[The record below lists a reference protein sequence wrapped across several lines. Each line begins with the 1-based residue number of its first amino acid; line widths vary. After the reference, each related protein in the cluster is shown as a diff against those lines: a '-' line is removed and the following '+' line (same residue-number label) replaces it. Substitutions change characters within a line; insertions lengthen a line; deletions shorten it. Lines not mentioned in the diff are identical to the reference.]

1 MIDNVDDDNENETP
15 YIVTITCPFCSEVI
29 VTAYDFSKMPEDMDE
44 EEWEEVVSESIDGTD
59 GECEHLAFRSDWT
72 YTDSEVLDSYVPQ
85 MMKLAEALSE
95 DIEDDADAAE
105 MIGEAIYLR
114 EVDIAA
120 LAEQV
125 LPEYDF
131 ASSVQFVEKF
141 DGEEGGGPTYMH
153 IFLKEK

>member
-1 MIDNVDDDNENETP
+1 MLDNADAEDDNETP
-15 YIVTITCPFCSEVI
+15 YIMTVKCPFCSEVI
-29 VTAYDFSKMPEDMDE
+29 VTAYDFSKMPVDMDE
-44 EEWEEVVSESIDGTD
+44 EEWEEIVNESSDETD

-105 MIGEAIYLR
+105 MIAEAIYLR
-114 EVDIAA
+114 DVDMAA
-120 LAEQV
+120 LAEKV

-131 ASSVQFVEKF
+131 SCNVQFVEK
-141 DGEEGGGPTYMH
+141 
-153 IFLKEK
+153 

>member
-1 MIDNVDDDNENETP
+1 MIDDDENENETP
-15 YIVTITCPFCSEVI
+15 YIVTVMCPFCSEVI
-29 VTAYDFSKMPEDMDE
+29 VTAYDFSEKPEEMDE
-44 EEWEEVVSESIDGTD
+44 EEWEEIVGESNDDTD

-85 MMKLAEALSE
+85 MIKLAEVLSE

-105 MIGEAIYLR
+105 MIAEAIYLR
-114 EVDIAA
+114 DVDMAA
-120 LAEQV
+120 LAEKV

-131 ASSVQFVEKF
+131 SCNVQFVEKF
-141 DGEEGGGPTYMH
+141 DGEETGGPTYMH

>member
-1 MIDNVDDDNENETP
+1 
-15 YIVTITCPFCSEVI
+15 
-29 VTAYDFSKMPEDMDE
+29 MDE
-44 EEWEEVVSESIDGTD
+44 EEWEEIVNESSDETD

-105 MIGEAIYLR
+105 MIAEAIYLR
-114 EVDIAA
+114 DVDMAA
-120 LAEQV
+120 LAEKV

-131 ASSVQFVEKF
+131 SCNVQFVEKF
-141 DGEEGGGPTYMH
+141 DGEETGGPTYMH